1 MYKNS
6 VKPVLDFFIA
16 TIALVLLLPVFLLT
30 YGLLAIVQK
39 GNPIFSQKRPGK
51 GARIFTIYKFRT
63 MTNETDANGNLLPD
77 ADRLTG
83 FGKFVRSTSLDEIP
97 QLLNVLLGDMS
108 IVGPRPLLP
117 SYLPLYSPEQ
127 RRRHEVRPGITGW
140 AQVNGR
146 NAVSWKK
153 KFEMDVF
160 YTENISFLLDMEILY
175 KTVLKVIRRN
185 DISSTTSSTMEAFK
199 GNEYEQ

>member
-199 GNEYEQ
+199 CNEYEQ